1 MYQKIVKRLVH
12 KNCHRSIA
20 KNGVNYLNLNS
31 ILWLDIPVADFET
44 PDIMNSILNI
54 FFAKAKLL

>member
-54 FFAKAKLL
+54 FF